1 MEQPLYFLSTA
12 FSPRML
18 EFDSFTKDVGTAS
31 IFVQTPGLL
40 TLTVQQYTG
49 PVVEI
54 VGSEDQVL
62 CATDRCGD
70 VAALTASEHVRW
82 PKAQSFEV
90 VVEQGSGHDLNLD
103 FLAQGRFNTFVGFTT
118 LTGFGP
124 CPAWHQNSGGAN
136 YVSYKEKITEFLTGQ
151 PGFRKHLTGRVKPP
165 AKPADLKENATKAEQ
180 DVHEELLDSYE
191 DEMDEYLQKQ
201 AAIASILTNSWP
213 DDVHQQLIGIRP
225 VHKLWESFCALFENK
240 SVLGMV
246 DLLVDLLRIEC
257 TGDEDED
264 VLAVIDRFIKKRN
277 EYISAGGQLP
287 EEVYAAFLI
296 KAMPSAYRSTILTT
310 FTAAATIGA
319 SLNFETVRTQL
330 KEAIQF
336 DVAQA
341 SRKREEAKAM
351 AAKFERHK
359 QQQQSKNKRTCHNCG
374 YSGHIK
380 AECRKPGGDKEG
392 VPLPPKKGKGK
403 GKAAAA
409 AAEEKPPDASESH
422 AYVAAAVPDRALRAS
437 GTQSLRL
444 LDTGASQH
452 YDGNLANFVDIRP
465 CEPYQIQTASGIEY
479 ATQIGTVK
487 FMCHQGDVEKTF
499 TLSNTYYLESC
510 TTGLISLTRLRKHGL
525 IFSNAEAGARRRL
538 SADHLAPGA
547 RHGGH
552 HMRTRSPR
560 ANPSHGREA
569 HERLGHIAHSTIE
582 TMARNGSALGF
593 EVDLSTPIAQCEVC
607 IRAKMKG
614 IRISKKH
621 RDPRSKKPGDF
632 VSGDLWGPTRV
643 AARGGYKYYGTFLD
657 DDSDLA
663 YVYLQK
669 GKTEVETLGH
679 YRDFEASMK
688 TQHGVDIKEYTG
700 GLFDKHLASKGTARQ
715 LTPHDTPQLNGAAER
730 LNGTIA
736 GQMRALLLA
745 SELPKSFWGLAVMYV
760 VWLRNR
766 TPTKKTAPKSPYEI
780 ITGEKP
786 DLSRARR
793 FGCRVWVRVHGGSKL
808 DERGVEAKWVGPS
821 METPDSH
828 KIYWPSKGSITV
840 ERDVRFDDEAHGS
853 ARTSDPNTTTPSPPA
868 PLDHHTSQG
877 EPSESPSE
885 RPTTPP
891 SETLTFTAN
900 DIAPDDP
907 DAPDASDATSDV
919 GERPSRR
926 IRKPSEYVRRL
937 QGGEGVTSGGG
948 GQFRKYARGLQ
959 IPNDDVNS
967 RASIAYAAAAVPRS
981 YRQAEKSEIW
991 PEWDTAMRQEVSTLE
1006 DHKTFSIVTRDT
1018 AGNASVLPLKWVYAN
1033 KTDDAGNI
1041 KQRKARICVR
1051 GDLQKHLGFHT
1062 ETFAPV
1068 LKPTSRNILLAVAA
1082 HHGWHVRQCDFKGAY
1097 LNGVLPDPVYVEQ
1110 PEGFDSP
1117 DAPRATHIWQLHKA
1131 LYGLPEAGRIWYL
1144 TVSKYLVDEL
1154 GYTRSEADH
1163 AVFYRTTETEQT
1175 YIGIH
1180 VDDPITVSSNL
1191 DALVKLEEDLNSKFP
1206 LKINGDATHYLGITI
1221 HQDRAA
1227 GTISLSQ
1234 ASYIRDLVVL
1244 TGQENAKSAP
1254 SPLALGARLGREF
1267 CPTSDEE
1274 REDMHNV
1281 PYRTVVGS
1289 LLWLANNTR
1298 PDIAY
1303 PVSILSQ
1310 FLSNPGR
1317 VHWEAAKRVVRY
1329 LKGTEDAQLTLGG
1342 SHIGLVG
1349 YSDSSWGSEVLNW
1362 RSMSGYAFTLYGG
1375 TICWSAKKHRVYR
1388 HDTRHE
1394 GGYVDPPVY
1403 GELFGVFIEPTVLH
1417 VDNQSAIAMAKNDS
1431 FHSRT
1436 KHIALPYHFVRHAV
1450 ASSTITLSWVP
1461 SDANL
1466 ADLFTKTL
1474 DSTKTSRLS
1483 RGLGL
1488 TV

>member
-1 MEQPLYFLSTA
+1 
-12 FSPRML
+12 
-18 EFDSFTKDVGTAS
+18 
-31 IFVQTPGLL
+31 
-40 TLTVQQYTG
+40 
-49 PVVEI
+49 
-54 VGSEDQVL
+54 
-62 CATDRCGD
+62 
-70 VAALTASEHVRW
+70 
-82 PKAQSFEV
+82 
-90 VVEQGSGHDLNLD
+90 
-103 FLAQGRFNTFVGFTT
+103 
-118 LTGFGP
+118 
-124 CPAWHQNSGGAN
+124 
-136 YVSYKEKITEFLTGQ
+136 
-151 PGFRKHLTGRVKPP
+151 
-165 AKPADLKENATKAEQ
+165 
-180 DVHEELLDSYE
+180 
-191 DEMDEYLQKQ
+191 
-201 AAIASILTNSWP
+201 
-213 DDVHQQLIGIRP
+213 
-225 VHKLWESFCALFENK
+225 
-240 SVLGMV
+240 
-246 DLLVDLLRIEC
+246 
-257 TGDEDED
+257 
-264 VLAVIDRFIKKRN
+264 
-277 EYISAGGQLP
+277 
-287 EEVYAAFLI
+287 
-296 KAMPSAYRSTILTT
+296 
-310 FTAAATIGA
+310 
-319 SLNFETVRTQL
+319 
-330 KEAIQF
+330 
-336 DVAQA
+336 
-341 SRKREEAKAM
+341 M

-525 IFSNAEAGARRRL
+525 IFSNAEAGYGVLTDLKTGKTILRVAERDGVYPLTTWRPEHATAAASHAHAKSARKPL
-538 SADHLAPGA
+538 
-547 RHGGH
+547 
-552 HMRTRSPR
+552 TRK
-560 ANPSHGREA
+560 EA

-593 EVDLSTPIAQCEVC
+593 EVDLSTPIVQCEVC

-688 TQHGVDIKEYTG
+688 TQHGVDIKVFGTDRGKEYTG

-840 ERDVRFDDEAHGS
+840 ERDVRFDDEAVFAGERVEGDIPVPGAEENKEKPAQHGS

-907 DAPDASDATSDV
+907 DAPDASDATSDA
-919 GERPSRR
+919 ER
-926 IRKPSEYVRRL
+926 
-937 QGGEGVTSGGG
+937 GVTSGGG

-1375 TICWSAKKHRVYR
+1375 TICWSAKKQSVVALSTAEAEYIAM
-1388 HDTRHE
+1388 TRATKE
-1394 GGYVDPPVY
+1394 AMWIRQFM